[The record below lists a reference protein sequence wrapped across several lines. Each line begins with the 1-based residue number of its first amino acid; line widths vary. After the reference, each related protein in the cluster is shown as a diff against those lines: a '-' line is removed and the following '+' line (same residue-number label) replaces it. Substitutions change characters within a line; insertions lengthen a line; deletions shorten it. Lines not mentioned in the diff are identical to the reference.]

1 MVYANPTSLVE
12 TDWLEPRLRTPNVK
26 VLDASWFMPETG
38 RSARKEWL
46 EDRIPESQF
55 LDIELIS
62 DPASPYP
69 HTVVEPPV
77 FSDEVTA
84 LGVEH
89 NDQVVIYDRV
99 GLYSA
104 ARVWWMFRLY
114 GYDKVAILNGG
125 FPKWKAEGRPT
136 ESGRPE
142 MPMPSFP
149 FEVGF
154 RPKLMR
160 ILPQMQE
167 NLKTGREQ
175 VVDARSPGRFKGEE
189 EDPRPGVRA
198 GHIPGSANV
207 HYARLTDP
215 ETGALREADELR
227 ALFDDAGVTGD
238 KPVVCTCGS
247 GVTAAALAF
256 ALHLIGRDDV
266 AVYDGSWSEWGA
278 QEDTPVETGG

>member
-12 TDWLEPRLRTPNVK
+12 ADWLEPRLRTPNVK
-26 VLDASWFMPETG
+26 VLDASWFMPESG

-62 DPASPYP
+62 DPAAPYP

-84 LGVEH
+84 LGIEH
-89 NDQVVIYDRV
+89 NDQIVIYDRL

-104 ARVWWMFRLY
+104 PRVWWMFKLY

-142 MPMPSFP
+142 MPVPSFP

-154 RPKLMR
+154 RPRLMR

-189 EDPRPGVRA
+189 EEPRPGVRP

-215 ETGALREADELR
+215 ETGALRGVDELR
-227 ALFDDAGVTGD
+227 ALFEEAGVTED

-278 QEDTPVETGG
+278 QEDTPVDTGG